1 MIKNLIVVSDL
12 HCGCKMGLCPPVVSL
27 DDGGEY
33 RASRLQLKVWS
44 WWEEFW
50 EQWVPE
56 VTHGEKYS
64 VVINGDAIDGVHH
77 NSVTQISNNITDQL
91 RIARSALEP
100 IAKKCKGRFYVV
112 RGTEAHVG
120 QSGQDEEKLAEML
133 GAVQDKE
140 GAFSRYEVWIRIG
153 KALAHVMHHIGTT
166 GRTHY
171 ETSAVMAE
179 LGEEYVQAG
188 RWKMEP
194 PDVVVRSHRHRCIE
208 VKLPTY
214 LGYGYSFTTA
224 GWQLKTPF
232 TYRIPGGRVTTP
244 QIGGSLIRMGDKDL
258 YTRHR
263 IWNIE
268 RTQTVE

>member
-12 HCGCKMGLCPPVVSL
+12 HCGCKMGLCPPSVVL
-27 DDGGEY
+27 DDGGVY
-33 RASRLQLKVWS
+33 KASKLQRTVWG
-44 WWEEFW
+44 WWTEFW
-50 EQWVPE
+50 EKWVPE
-56 VTHGEKYS
+56 VTHGEKYA
-64 VVINGDAIDGVHH
+64 VVVNGDAIDGNHH
-77 NSVTQISNNITDQL
+77 NAVTQITHNITDQI
-91 RIARSALEP
+91 RIASQVLAP
-100 IAKKCKGRFYVV
+100 VVDKCGGRFYMI
-112 RGTEAHVG
+112 RGTEVHVG
-120 QSGQDEEKLAEML
+120 LSGQDEERLAEML
-133 GAVQDKE
+133 GAVCDSD
-140 GAFSRYEVWIRIG
+140 GRYARYELWIRVG

-179 LGEEYVQAG
+179 MAEEYVQAG

-194 PDVVVRSHRHRCIE
+194 PDVTVRSHRHRCIE
-208 VKLPTY
+208 VKLPTS